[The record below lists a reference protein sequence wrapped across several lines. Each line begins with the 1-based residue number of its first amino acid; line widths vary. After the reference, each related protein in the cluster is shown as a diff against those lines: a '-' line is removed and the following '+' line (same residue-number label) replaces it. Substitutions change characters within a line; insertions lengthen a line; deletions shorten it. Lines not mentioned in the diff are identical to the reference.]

1 MSPKLSIEELRKIYT
16 ENIERATPDSLK
28 AKPLLDLG
36 HEGEITIT
44 ITKKEVEAWG
54 LEKWLANYKK
64 EAKVSTGGIRGPQN
78 VLYYWDTRFPINQIG
93 VMLATL
99 GKALVLKEKLVGKEI
114 HKLAAGEVRYNTKKY
129 VELISRLQAAQGIAT
144 HLPVNR
150 ETTSVWMASFLIF
163 MRDFAGG
170 EFVTSSHAISS
181 KTATKDLDSEGSQ
194 FLPEMSLAFV
204 AKIEQII
211 EQAQTNPKGYTIS
224 LSPRYD
230 PKIIE
235 DVDGIDLYVSYLRNS
250 VANDYFLNIITEEG
264 KKGWKMMFD
273 TIGGCMARV
282 MKPITTK
289 LGIEHVYDWHR
300 SDEDPFF
307 HGIGKDMRMNPKSGK
322 EEFFDASCDA
332 TLPEV
337 METMRYEEALADK
350 SVGYIVANADPDGD
364 RLVVGQV
371 EASDRIPAVAAM
383 GLHYIDLGNGNIF
396 VYYTPN
402 HAFFLVMD
410 FYMKGLQST
419 GRWNDHPRFMLKTT
433 PSGSFWDEWAHAVGV
448 QSVNTPV
455 GFKNLAAMIKK
466 IERQLREHPEKNVVL
481 EDIYGKH
488 IDLGVQPRMVFC
500 GEESGGMIVGP
511 EEMIASLSGRKAL
524 AMREKSAGEASV
536 IFTALAAWLHREGK
550 FMSEYLQELYDTY
563 GLKQTKYCRE
573 DIVYYNESE
582 SDPVKLLADKAAG
595 EVTRDTVDRF
605 FVSTALARREGI
617 ITAQQA
623 REIFEEAFP
632 ALDFSEFEDV
642 IFVGDGTFIRFKDMF
657 VETRK
662 SGTDA
667 KTRGYSCGEDLER
680 CGRYMKTILHYSGEI
695 TPKHKALIPDRIR
708 DQAFEL
714 MLDVYNSWMMK
725 GL

>member
-1 MSPKLSIEELRKIYT
+1 MRPTLSVEELRTIYT
-16 ENIERATPDSLK
+16 ANIERATPDTLK
-28 AKPLLDLG
+28 AKPILDLG
-36 HEGEITIT
+36 SESEITLT
-44 ITKKEVEAWG
+44 ITKKEVEEWG
-54 LEKWLANYKK
+54 LEQWLANYTK

-99 GKALVLKEKLVGKEI
+99 GKALVLKEKLSGEI
-114 HKLAAGEVRYNTKKY
+114 HKLAAGEVRYNTKAY
-129 VELISRLQAAQGIAT
+129 VELISRVQAAQGIVT
-144 HLPVNR
+144 HLPIDRN
-150 ETTSVWMASFLIF
+150 TTAIWMVSFLIF

-181 KTATKDLDSEGSQ
+181 KTATKDLDQEGSQ

-204 AKIEQII
+204 AKIEQIL
-211 EQAQTNPKGYTIS
+211 EHAKTNPKGYTIP
-224 LSPRYD
+224 LAPRYG
-230 PKIIE
+230 PKIVE
-235 DVDGIDLYVSYLRNS
+235 DIDGIGLYISYLRNS
-250 VANDYFLNIITEEG
+250 VANDYFLNIITAEG

-273 TIGGCMARV
+273 MIGGCMAGV
-282 MKPITTK
+282 MKPITTA

-307 HGIGKDMRMNPKSGK
+307 HGIGKDMRVNPKTGTK
-322 EEFFDASCDA
+322 EFFDASCDA

-337 METMRYEEALADK
+337 METMRYEESLADK
-350 SVGYIVANADPDGD
+350 PVGYVVANADPDGD

-371 EASDRIPAVAAM
+371 ESADRKPVVQAM
-383 GLHYIDLGNGNIF
+383 SLHSIDLGNGNIF

-410 FYMKGLQST
+410 FFMKGLKAT
-419 GRWNDHPRFMLKTT
+419 GRWNDHPRFILKTT
-433 PSGSFWDEWAHAVGV
+433 PSGSFWDKWANAVGV
-448 QSVNTPV
+448 KSVNTPV

-481 EDIYGKH
+481 EDIYGKK
-488 IDLGVQPRMVFC
+488 INLGVQPRIVFC

-511 EEMIASLSGRKAL
+511 EEMITSQGGRKAL

-536 IFTALAAWLHREGK
+536 IFTALAAWLHGQNK
-550 FMSEYLQELYDTY
+550 LMSVYLQELYDTY

-573 DIVYYNESE
+573 DIIYYNESE
-582 SDPVKLLADKAAG
+582 SDPVKLLADKTAG

-605 FVSTALARREGI
+605 FVSIALARRENI
-617 ITAQQA
+617 ISQAQA

-632 ALDFSEFEDV
+632 TLDFSEFEDV
-642 IFVGDGTFIRFKDMF
+642 IFVGDGTFIQFRDMF

-680 CGRYMKTILHYSGEI
+680 CQRSMATILHYSGTI
-695 TPKHKALIPDRIR
+695 TPKHKALIPDRLR
-708 DQAFEL
+708 DHAFDI

>member
-1 MSPKLSIEELRKIYT
+1 MPPKRSIEELRALYT
-16 ENIERATPDSLK
+16 QNIERATPQAIKDQEI
-28 AKPLLDLG
+28 LDLSQG
-36 HEGEITIT
+36 GEITLT
-44 ITKKEVEAWG
+44 ITRKEVGEWG

-99 GKALVLKEKLVGKEI
+99 GKALVLQEKLHGKEI

-129 VELISRLQAAQGIAT
+129 VELISRLQAAQGIRT
-144 HLPVNR
+144 HLPAGR
-150 ETTSVWMASFLIF
+150 ETTAIWMASFLIF
-163 MRDFAGG
+163 MRDLDGG

-204 AKIEQII
+204 AKIE
-211 EQAQTNPKGYTIS
+211 EVLERAKTDPAGYTIT
-224 LSPRYD
+224 LSPR
-230 PKIIE
+230 KHENIIE

-250 VANDYFLNIITEEG
+250 VADDYFLKIITHEG
-264 KKGWKMMFD
+264 AKGWTMMFD

-282 MKPITTK
+282 MQPITAK
-289 LGIEHVYDWHR
+289 LGIEGVYDWHR
-300 SDEDPFF
+300 SEEDPFF
-307 HGIGKDMRMNPKSGK
+307 HGIGKDLRINSKTGK

-337 METMRYEEALADK
+337 METMRYEDSLADK
-350 SVGYIVANADPDGD
+350 PVGYVVANADPDGD

-371 EASDRIPAVAAM
+371 ESTDRKEILEAM
-383 GLHYIDLGNGNIF
+383 GLHTIHLGNGKCF

-410 FYMKGLQST
+410 FYMKGLKAMAK
-419 GRWNDHPRFMLKTT
+419 WKDHPRFILKTT
-433 PSGSFWDEWAHAVGV
+433 PSGSFWDEWAEKVGV
-448 QSVNTPV
+448 KAVNTPV

-466 IERQLREHPEKNVVL
+466 VERQLREQPNDPVIL
-481 EDIYGKH
+481 EDIYGRS
-488 IDLGVQPRMVFC
+488 IQLGIQPRMVFC

-511 EEMIASLSGRKAL
+511 EEMIMSQGGRTAL

-536 IFTALAAWLHREGK
+536 IFTALVALLHQEGK
-550 FMSEYLQELYDTY
+550 LMSEYLQELYDVY

-582 SDPVKLLADKAAG
+582 SDPIQLLADKAAG
-595 EVTRDTVDRF
+595 EVTRDAVDRF
-605 FVSTALARREGI
+605 FVSIGLARREKI
-617 ITAQQA
+617 ITPEQA
-623 REIFEEAFP
+623 KEIFEEAFP
-632 ALDFSEFEDV
+632 ALDFSEFQDV
-642 IFVGDGTFIRFKDMF
+642 IFVGDGTFIQFSDMF

-680 CGRYMKTILHYSGEI
+680 CGRYMAAILHYSGEI

-708 DQAFEL
+708 DHAFEM
-714 MLDVYNSWMMK
+714 MLEVYNSWMMK